1 MIAAIQGN
9 GSLMHLYPQYN
20 SKRVKPVRALQGDER
35 TAEDWS
41 QITKKSS
48 SLEDTITTKYQSDL
62 AENTKNK
69 EYVSYESH
77 NPYDRARQTIDESL
91 LVGMNLDVK
100 A

>member
-1 MIAAIQGN
+1 MIAAIQGT
-9 GSLMHLYPQYN
+9 GSLMCIYPQYN
-20 SKRVKPVRALQGDER
+20 SKRVTPIKALRGDER

-48 SLEDTITTKYQSDL
+48 SLEDSITTKYQSEL
-62 AENTKNK
+62 TERTKNK

-91 LVGMNLDVK
+91 MVGMNLDIT